1 MKKIHHLPE
10 KAISIYLYTL
20 ITLYLCVGIL
30 SAEAQALSNNGSSEE
45 TIVSDK
51 PVTTSTTSIKK
62 NQKYVVITGVRFAYP
77 LVQKWIDDYNKEN
90 PDVQIIIESRGSADP
105 AKYDIL
111 IEAYDKDV
119 ELLQGREYV
128 YIARYAVLPV
138 ANDKSEFAK
147 TYADKGLNRELIN
160 QLYFHDI
167 FADKEKQKEIKTP
180 YTIYTRLQK
189 AGAPV
194 TFAKYFGH
202 EHKEIVGKS
211 IAGSDEHLLKA
222 VLRDSTSVSYLP
234 LTLAYDHA
242 SKKPVE
248 GLSILPVDLNGN
260 GKVNDDEKFYGDLN
274 SVIQQ
279 LEDKPLKEI
288 NNIPVEYIHMSVDR
302 TNGSPEAI
310 SFLRWI
316 IQNGQDDLHEFGYLK
331 PEANRFEADKFL
343 QFASKRLK

>member
-1 MKKIHHLPE
+1 MKTIHQL
-10 KAISIYLYTL
+10 LVTL
-20 ITLYLCVGIL
+20 IFSLGIL
-30 SAEAQALSNNGSSEE
+30 SAEAQSGLNNGSSDEAV
-45 TIVSDK
+45 ISDK
-51 PVTTSTTSIKK
+51 PATPTTSIKK

-90 PDVQIIIESRGSADP
+90 PDVQIVIESRGSADP

-119 ELLQGREYV
+119 ELLNSREYV

-138 ANDKSEFAK
+138 ANAKSEFAK
-147 TYADKGLNRELIN
+147 TYTDKGLNRELIN

-167 FADKEKQKEIKTP
+167 FADKENQKEIKTP

-189 AGAPV
+189 AGAPI

-202 EHKEIVGKS
+202 EHKEIIGKA

-222 VLRDSTSVSYLP
+222 LLRDSIGVSYLP

-242 SKKPVE
+242 SRKPVE
-248 GLSILPVDLNGN
+248 GLAVLPVDLNGN
-260 GKVNDDEKFYGDLN
+260 GKVNDGEKFYDDLN
-274 SVIQQ
+274 TVIQQ
-279 LEDKPLKEI
+279 LEEKPIKDI
-288 NNIPVEYIHMSVDR
+288 SNVPVEYIHMSVDR
-302 TNGSPEAI
+302 NNGSPEAI

-316 IQNGQDDLHEFGYLK
+316 IHNGQDNLHEFGYLK
-331 PEANRFEADKFL
+331 PEANRFEADKFE
-343 QFASKRLK
+343 QFASKKLK

>member
-1 MKKIHHLPE
+1 MKTIHHLLSVV
-10 KAISIYLYTL
+10 AFSL
-20 ITLYLCVGIL
+20 GIV
-30 SAEAQALSNNGSSEE
+30 SAGAQTVLNNGSSDEAVTPGKTE
-45 TIVSDK
+45 TVSTS
-51 PVTTSTTSIKK
+51 PSTTVKK
-62 NQKYVVITGVRFAYP
+62 SQKYIVITGVRFAYP

-119 ELLQGREYV
+119 QLIKSREYV

-138 ANDKSEFAK
+138 ANANSAFAK
-147 TYADKGLNRELIN
+147 TYSVKGINNDLIN
-160 QLYFHDI
+160 QLYFHNI
-167 FADKEKQKEIKTP
+167 FADQDKKREIKEP

-202 EHKEIVGKS
+202 EHKDIVGKS

-222 VLRDSTSVSYLP
+222 ILRDSTAVSYLP
-234 LTLAYDHA
+234 LTLAYDHN

-260 GKVNDDEKFYGDLN
+260 GKINDEEKFYDDMGR
-274 SVIQQ
+274 VIDQ
-279 LEDKPLKEI
+279 LEQESAKEI
-288 NNIPVEYIHMSVDR
+288 NNIPVEYLHMSVDG
-302 TNGSPEAI
+302 NGTPEAI
-310 SFLRWI
+310 SFLRWVI
-316 IQNGQDDLHEFGYLK
+316 RNGQGDLHDFGYLN
-331 PEANRFEADKFL
+331 PEPSRFQPDKFE